1 LSRVGRK
8 PIEVPQGVDI
18 KIEKNTI
25 TITKDQKSL
34 VQAIHPSITVAYNPE
49 QKIIEVNRPTNN
61 KLHRSLHGL
70 FRSLVNNMVVGLTA
84 GFKKHLEIVGVGYR
98 AELKGRNL
106 VLSLGYSHS
115 ILFKPPEGIDIVLEN
130 PTNVIVKGIDK
141 QLVGQVSAKIRSFR
155 PPEPYKGKGIKYK
168 DEFIKRKAG
177 KTAA

>member
-1 LSRVGRK
+1 MSRVGRK
-8 PIEVPQGVDI
+8 LIEVPQGVDI

-25 TITKDQKSL
+25 TVTKSEKSL
-34 VQAIHPSITVAYNPE
+34 VQTIHPSIQVEFDPDKKVI
-49 QKIIEVNRPTNN
+49 QVQRPTNN

-70 FRSLVNNMVVGLTA
+70 VRSLVSNMVVGLTQ

-98 AELKGRNL
+98 AELKGKNL

-115 ILFKPPEGIDIVLEN
+115 ILFKPPVGIEIALEN
-130 PTNVIVKGIDK
+130 PTNIIVKGIDK
-141 QLVGQVSAKIRSFR
+141 QLVGQVAAKIRSFR

-168 DEFIKRKAG
+168 DEYIRRKAG

>member
-1 LSRVGRK
+1 MSRVGRK

-25 TITKDQKSL
+25 TVSKNQQSL
-34 VQAIHPSITVAYNPE
+34 VQTIHPSIKIEYNPE
-49 QKIIEVNRPTNN
+49 QQVIQVNRPTNN

-70 FRSLVNNMVVGLTA
+70 FRSLVSNMVVGLTE

-98 AELKGRNL
+98 AELKGKNL
-106 VLSLGYSHS
+106 MLSLGYSHS
-115 ILFKPPEGIDIVLEN
+115 ILFKPPEGIEIVLEN
-130 PTNVIVKGIDK
+130 PTNIIVKGFDK